1 MSPVIAGGQPQA
13 LKRAQAGS
21 GSGEPA
27 GKSKRMA
34 LSNLIAQREALE
46 RQQAELT
53 QLIAEAQMHARR
65 EGLARIRQLMAEHGL
80 TAADLAE
87 SGRGKRAPKPL
98 LADAPAPS
106 RGKVAAKYRDPNTG
120 ESWSGRGLMPKWLR
134 AAVDAGRS
142 RDEFAV

>member
-1 MSPVIAGGQPQA
+1 
-13 LKRAQAGS
+13 
-21 GSGEPA
+21 
-27 GKSKRMA
+27 MA
-34 LSNLIAQREALE
+34 LSYLIAQREALE

-65 EGLARIRQLMAEHGL
+65 EVIAQIKQLMTENGL

-87 SGRGKRAPKPL
+87 SGRGKRGPKPS

-106 RGKVAAKYRDPNTG
+106 RSKVAAKYRDPNTG
-120 ESWSGRGLMPKWLR
+120 ETWSGRGLMPKWLR
-134 AAVDAGRS
+134 AAVDAGHS

>member
-1 MSPVIAGGQPQA
+1 
-13 LKRAQAGS
+13 
-21 GSGEPA
+21 
-27 GKSKRMA
+27 MA

-65 EGLARIRQLMAEHGL
+65 EVLARIRQLMAEHGL

-134 AAVDAGRS
+134 AAVDAGHS